1 MKHILCKS
9 LLASTILVTTS
20 AYAVP
25 VDLDFSN
32 PYNVNF
38 DKTIY
43 WDTGHLATSDAVVH
57 YTNVGMSGGSTIDAK
72 VTATVF
78 GDYVSDW
85 QAPNY
90 SNTSGAEPNG
100 DHGFLYRRDSALP
113 GNQEANGGLEFV
125 FELFDGTAGLSNTFT
140 NPIMANELNII
151 AYDVDG
157 ELDNIG
163 NQQSEELRVFKSDGL
178 MSYITG
184 TNAASLTATD
194 MGATILF
201 EGPGT
206 NFAETDT
213 SGAVLLTYA
222 NTDSF
227 TLQFEST
234 TYANI
239 SSLDNPIF
247 SAIDGD
253 LFIQFTG
260 PPVIVP
266 APVSVTLLGLG
277 LVGLGLSR
285 KRKIA

>member
-1 MKHILCKS
+1 MKNILCKS
-9 LLASTILVTTS
+9 LLASTMLVTTS

-25 VDLDFSN
+25 IDLDFSN
-32 PYNVNF
+32 PYNVTF
-38 DKTIY
+38 DTNIY
-43 WDTGHLATSDAVVH
+43 WDTSHAATTDGVVR
-57 YTNVGMSGGSTIDAK
+57 YTNVGMSGGSTIDAR

-78 GDYVSDW
+78 GGYVPDW

-90 SNTSGAEPNG
+90 ANTSGAEPNG
-100 DHGFLYRRDSALP
+100 DHGFLYRRDSSIPIGQAVT
-113 GNQEANGGLEFV
+113 GGLEFV
-125 FELFDGTAGLSNTFT
+125 FELFDGTGALSNTFT
-140 NPIMANELNII
+140 NPITADELNII

-157 ELDNIG
+157 EP
-163 NQQSEELRVFKSDGL
+163 QQTENLRVFKADGL

-184 TNAASLTATD
+184 TNPASLVATD
-194 MGATILF
+194 MGASILF

-206 NFAETDT
+206 NFSETDT
-213 SGAVLLTYA
+213 TGAVLLNFA

-227 TLQFEST
+227 TLRFESST
-234 TYANI
+234 IANNTAAN
-239 SSLDNPIF
+239 NPIF

-266 APVSVTLLGLG
+266 APISVTLLGLG